1 MRTLIHLGRRIII
14 VGLSGS
20 GKTTLAKE
28 LSSLLNVP
36 WTRIDSLVLDEHSR
50 HRSWREI
57 EAALLDVGK
66 GDEWIVEGPW
76 RFVPAR
82 AWNRATTIILLHY
95 PRALLIWR
103 VLKRA
108 RSEAILRRRMTW
120 GSIKHTLLKHPENRR
135 ALRDHVDDC
144 RQADTNVVRIGTP
157 TASRWW
163 FLWKV
168 RKALEDEERRSR
180 VPGGR

>member
-135 ALRDHVDDC
+135 ALRDHVDAC
-144 RQADTNVVRIGTP
+144 RQADTNIIRIGTP
-157 TASRWW
+157 RASRRW
-163 FLWKV
+163 FLLQV
-168 RKALEDEERRSR
+168 RNFLEDEERRSLDA
-180 VPGGR
+180 GGR